1 MDLFDN
7 YIKNVDHPADK
18 NDTFPLIG
26 ICVSYNYY
34 DTLQFFLPVN
44 HMHFEKL
51 FIITQKDDEKTIN
64 LCKKFKS
71 VKVLFYN
78 FNKNNKV
85 FDKYG
90 AINHAQK
97 IVYKKYPNH
106 WYINIDSDIL
116 LPNNFVDLLKN
127 KNLCEDYIYGIL
139 RTGVLKTSQLMNKND
154 ELEKYKLYIKEKQI
168 DLNSFRKSVIGY
180 FQLYKKQIY
189 QGVDYI
195 NAAKGDIQ
203 FSRKFDNYLY
213 LNDIQCFHLGPTGK
227 NWSGKTDDFID
238 DVNICEKELFFN
250 VERLK

>member
-1 MDLFDN
+1 MDFFDN
-7 YIKNVDHPADK
+7 YIKNVHHPADK

-44 HMHFEKL
+44 HMHFKKL
-51 FIITQKDDEKTIN
+51 FIITQNDDEKTIN

-127 KNLCEDYIYGIL
+127 KNLCEDYIYGIV
-139 RTGVLKTSQLMNKND
+139 RVGVLKTSQLMNKND
-154 ELEKYKLYIKEKQI
+154 ELDKYKLHIKEKQI
-168 DLNSFRKSVIGY
+168 DLNTFRK
-180 FQLYKKQIY
+180 
-189 QGVDYI
+189 
-195 NAAKGDIQ
+195 
-203 FSRKFDNYLY
+203 
-213 LNDIQCFHLGPTGK
+213 
-227 NWSGKTDDFID
+227 
-238 DVNICEKELFFN
+238 
-250 VERLK
+250 